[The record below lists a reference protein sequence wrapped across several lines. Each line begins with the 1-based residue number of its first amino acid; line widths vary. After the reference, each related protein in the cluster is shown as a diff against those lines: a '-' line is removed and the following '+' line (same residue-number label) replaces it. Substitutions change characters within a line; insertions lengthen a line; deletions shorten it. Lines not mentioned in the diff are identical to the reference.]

1 MRLHRLPKILQRLL
15 PHTEWCGPVP
25 AGQKPLYLTFDD
37 GPIPEQTPF
46 VLDQLAQYEARATF
60 FCVGENL
67 ERHSDVARQALA
79 AGHRLA
85 NHTYHHVSGWSLP
98 EPAYLAEVQRCQQ
111 VLQTLGGSVEN
122 RPLLRPPYGRITRAQ
137 AAALSSNYRLI
148 MWDVLTYDYD
158 VTYPAEICLRAALAH
173 TRPGSIVVFHDSQ
186 KARRN
191 LRAVLPRYLE
201 ACAAQGYSFEVL

>member
-1 MRLHRLPKILQRLL
+1 MRLHRLPQLLQRLL
-15 PHTEWCGPVP
+15 PHTEWRGPAP
-25 AGQKPLYLTFDD
+25 EGKKPLYLTFDD
-37 GPIPEQTPF
+37 GPIPEETPF
-46 VLDQLAQYEARATF
+46 VLEQLARYGAQATF

-67 ERHSDVARQALA
+67 ERHADVARQVLA

-85 NHTYHHVSGWSLP
+85 NHTHHHVSGWQLP
-98 EPAYLAEVQRCQQ
+98 VPAYLAEVQQCQR
-111 VLQTLGGSVEN
+111 VLETLGETT

-137 AAALSSNYRLI
+137 AAALHPGYRLI

-158 VTYPAEICLRAALAH
+158 ATYPAETCLRAALAH

-186 KARRN
+186 KAHRN

-201 ACAAQGYSFEVL
+201 ACAAQGYSFEAL